1 MREIEHGV
9 SAPPSISVIIPVYN
23 TEKYLRRC
31 IDSVLA
37 QTYKDFELLLIDD
50 GSKDSSGTICDEYAA
65 KDARVKVFHKENGGV
80 SSARNVGL
88 DNAQGEWVTFVDSD
102 DWLSKDYLDDLI
114 RHTDS
119 DLVIADFTVEGE
131 KQWNEDLPVGK
142 WQGND
147 LNRIIEG
154 SIGIA
159 RITAPWCKLLR
170 RALVGQIRF
179 YTELT
184 TQEDSLFMFRYLCVV
199 QNIQII
205 AQKGYHYN
213 RETIGSL
220 SKSLEGNHVQFYD
233 YLRLLEP
240 IILVLQKRFEI
251 SRQKLIQ
258 HIMYGVMDKEKW
270 YMINK
275 KIGIRQIYED
285 LKKQRKQLLLQEF
298 FRPKANA
305 KRFNIFSTLF
315 QHKCLCLLTIYVYVV
330 THFNREYF

>member
-1 MREIEHGV
+1 MTSTPVV
-9 SAPPSISVIIPVYN
+9 SIIVPVLN
-23 TEKYLRRC
+23 TVKFLHRC

-37 QTYKDFELLLIDD
+37 QTYTNFELLLIDD

-65 KDARVKVFHKENGGV
+65 QDTRVRVFHKENGGV
-80 SSARNVGL
+80 SSARNMGL
-88 DNAQGEWVTFVDSD
+88 DNARGEWITFVDAD
-102 DWLSKDYLDDLI
+102 DWISKDYLEEMVT
-114 RHTDS
+114 HSDS

-131 KQWNEDLPVGK
+131 GQWNERLPVGK
-142 WQGND
+142 WQGKE
-147 LNRIIEG
+147 LSGIIEHDVAL
-154 SIGIA
+154 A
-159 RITAPWCKLLR
+159 RITASMCKLLKKS
-170 RALVGQIRF
+170 LIGQTRF
-179 YTELT
+179 YTALT
-184 TQEDSLFMFRYLCVV
+184 TQEDALFMFRYLCAV
-199 QNIQII
+199 QNVQII
-205 AQKGYHYN
+205 ALKGYHYN

-220 SKSLEGNHVQFYD
+220 SKSLEGNHIQFYD

-240 IILVLQKRFEI
+240 IISGLENRYEI

-315 QHKCLCLLTIYVYVV
+315 QHKCLCLLTIYVCAL

>member
-1 MREIEHGV
+1 MHNQ
-9 SAPPSISVIIPVYN
+9 STTPTISVIVPVYN
-23 TEKYLRRC
+23 AEKYLRRC

-37 QTYKDFELLLIDD
+37 QTYQDFELLLIDD
-50 GSKDSSGTICDEYAA
+50 GSKDSSGAICDEYVA
-65 KDARVKVFHKENGGV
+65 KDARVRVFHKENGGV

-88 DNAQGEWVTFVDSD
+88 DNARGEWITFVDSD
-102 DWLSKDYLDDLI
+102 DWISKDYLKEMVM
-114 RHTDS
+114 HSDS
-119 DLVIADFTVEGE
+119 DLVITDFTVEGE
-131 KQWNEDLPVGK
+131 GQWNEDLPVGK

-147 LNRIIEG
+147 LNKIIE
-154 SIGIA
+154 SRIRIA
-159 RITAPWCKLLR
+159 RITAPWCKLLKKS
-170 RALVGQIRF
+170 LIGQIRF

-184 TQEDSLFMFRYLCVV
+184 TQEDTLFMFRYLCVV

-220 SKSLEGNHVQFYD
+220 SKSLEGNHIQFYD

-240 IILVLQKRFEI
+240 IILDLQKRFEI

-270 YMINK
+270 YMINEK
-275 KIGIRQIYED
+275 MGIRQIYED

-315 QHKCLCLLTIYVYVV
+315 QHKCLCLLTIYVCVL

>member
-1 MREIEHGV
+1 MNVI
-9 SAPPSISVIIPVYN
+9 SIIVPIYN
-23 TEKYLRRC
+23 TGKTLHRC
-31 IDSVLA
+31 IDSILS
-37 QTYKDFELLLIDD
+37 QTYTSWELLLIDD
-50 GSKDSSGTICDEYAA
+50 GSTDTSGPICDEYAA
-65 KDARVKVFHKENGGV
+65 RDARVRVFHKENGGV

-88 DNAQGEWVTFVDSD
+88 DNARGEWITFVDAD
-102 DWLSKDYLDDLI
+102 DWISMDYLKEMMT
-114 RHTDS
+114 HSDS
-119 DLVIADFTVEGE
+119 DLVIADFVVEGE
-131 KQWNEDLPVGK
+131 GQWNEILPVGQ
-142 WQGND
+142 WQGKE
-147 LNRIIEG
+147 LSGIIERDVAL
-154 SIGIA
+154 A
-159 RITAPWCKLLR
+159 RFTAPWCKLLKKS
-170 RALVGQIRF
+170 LIGHNRF

-184 TQEDSLFMFRYLCVV
+184 TQEDALFMSRYLCVV

-220 SKSLEGNHVQFYD
+220 SKSLEGNHVQFFD

-240 IILVLQKRFEI
+240 IILDLQKRFEI

-258 HIMYGVMDKEKW
+258 HIMGGVMQKEKW

-275 KIGIRQIYED
+275 KMGIRQIYED

>member
-1 MREIEHGV
+1 MKGL
-9 SAPPSISVIIPVYN
+9 ISVIIPVYN

-37 QTYKDFELLLIDD
+37 QTYQDFELLLIDD

-65 KDARVKVFHKENGGV
+65 KDARVRVFHKENGGV
-80 SSARNVGL
+80 SSTRNLGL
-88 DNAQGEWVTFVDSD
+88 DHARGEWVTFVDSD
-102 DWLSKDYLDDLI
+102 DWISKDYLEEMMT
-114 RHTDS
+114 HSDS

-131 KQWNEDLPVGK
+131 GQWNEDLPVGK

-154 SIGIA
+154 RIGIA
-159 RITAPWCKLLR
+159 RITAPWCKLLKKS
-170 RALVGQIRF
+170 LIGHNRF

-184 TQEDSLFMFRYLCVV
+184 TQEDSLFMFRYLCVI

-240 IILVLQKRFEI
+240 IILDLQKRFEI

-258 HIMYGVMDKEKW
+258 HIMGGVMDKKKC

-275 KIGIRQIYED
+275 KMGIRQIYED

-298 FRPKANA
+298 FRPKANGM
-305 KRFNIFSTLF
+305 RFNIFSTLF
-315 QHKCLCLLTIYVYVV
+315 QLKFLCLLTIYVCVL